1 MSART
6 RQPLDLA
13 VVGNCEICAL
23 IDYQGRV
30 VWMCLPRPDGDPVFS
45 ALLTRE
51 QGAAARGVFAV
62 DLQDAI
68 EAEQQY
74 IRNTAIVETVL
85 RDAQGGVVKITD
97 FAPRFRGRGRMF
109 RPVMLVRIVEP
120 LAGRPLLRVR
130 LHPTAAHGTQTPAVQ
145 AGSHHLS
152 FAADGFSYRVTSDA
166 SISSLT
172 EDRTFV
178 LDHAVTFLIGRD
190 ETIEEAPSALARSFL
205 EQTCE
210 YWQEWVRTLAVPFD
224 WQPAVIRAAITLK
237 LCTYEDTGAVLAA
250 MTTSIPEAPGSGRTW
265 DYRHC
270 WLRDSYF
277 TVQALNRLG
286 ATRTMEGYLHFIDHI
301 VARSHV
307 GALRPVYH
315 ILGEGDLT
323 ERVIDG
329 LPGYLGMGPVRVG
342 NEAAEQVQNDVYGA
356 IILAAAQEFFDER
369 LVHPGDETLFHQ
381 LEALGRRAVEVYEQ
395 PDSGPWEYRGFHR
408 AHTFSAAISWA
419 GCDRLSQ
426 IATRLG
432 LDEAAAG
439 WRAQADGMQ
448 QRILARAWNE
458 KLQSFTG
465 ALDGTNLDAT
475 VLLLPDLGLLHAS
488 DPRFISTVGAV
499 GRELSAGD
507 LLYRYRHADDFG
519 KPASAFTVCAFW
531 YVNALAAVGQREAAR
546 ARFTRLLA
554 YRNPLG
560 LFSEDIDPTNGTQ
573 WGNYPQTYSLVG
585 VINSARR
592 LSRSWEDSL

>member
-1 MSART
+1 MSARAH
-6 RQPLDLA
+6 QPLDLA

-62 DLQDAI
+62 DLQDAVD
-68 EAEQQY
+68 AEQHY
-74 IRNTAIVETVL
+74 LRNTAIVETVL
-85 RDAQGGVVKITD
+85 RDSHGAAVKITD
-97 FAPRFRGRGRMF
+97 FAPRFRSRGRMF
-109 RPVMLVRIVEP
+109 RPMMLIRLIEP
-120 LAGRPLLRVR
+120 LAGRPLLRLR
-130 LHPTAAHGTQTPAVQ
+130 LHPAAAHGTQTPAAH

-152 FAADGFSYRVTSDA
+152 FAVEGCSYRVTSDA
-166 SISSLT
+166 SISSIT
-172 EDRTFV
+172 DDRTFV
-178 LDHAVTFLIGRD
+178 LDQVITFVIGPD
-190 ETIEEAPSALARSFL
+190 ETVEEAPSGLARGFL
-205 EQTCE
+205 EQTRE

-224 WQPAVIRAAITLK
+224 WQEAVIRAAITLK
-237 LCTYEDTGAVLAA
+237 LCTYEDSGAVLAA
-250 MTTSIPEAPGSGRTW
+250 MTTSIPEAPMSGRTW

-315 ILGEGDLT
+315 LLGEGDLT
-323 ERVIDG
+323 ERVIGG
-329 LPGYLGMGPVRVG
+329 LEGYLGMGPVRIG
-342 NEAAEQVQNDVYGA
+342 NEAAAQVQNDVYGA
-356 IILAAAQEFFDER
+356 IILAATQEFFDER

-381 LEALGRRAVEVYEQ
+381 LEALGRRAAEVYEQ
-395 PDSGPWEYRGFHR
+395 PDAGPWEYRGIHR

-426 IATRLG
+426 IAARLG
-432 LDEAAAG
+432 LTAAAAG
-439 WRAQADGMQ
+439 WRAQADGMR

-458 KLQSFTG
+458 RLGSFTG
-465 ALDGTNLDAT
+465 ALDGEHIDAS
-475 VLLLPDLGLLHAS
+475 VLLLPELGLLPAR
-488 DPRFISTVGAV
+488 DPRFISTVAAV

-519 KPASAFTVCAFW
+519 TPATAFTVCAFW
-531 YVNALAAVGQREAAR
+531 YVNALAAVGQVEAAR
-546 ARFTRLLA
+546 ARFARLLA

-560 LFSEDIDPTNGTQ
+560 LLSEDIDPANGTQ
-573 WGNYPQTYSLVG
+573 WGNFPQTYSLVG
-585 VINSARR
+585 VINSALR
-592 LSRSWEDSL
+592 LSRSWEEVL

>member
-1 MSART
+1 VSAST

-23 IDYQGRV
+23 IDHRGRV

-62 DLQDAI
+62 DLQDQV
-68 EAEQQY
+68 EAEQHY
-74 IRNTAIVETVL
+74 LRNTAIVETVL
-85 RDAQGGVVKITD
+85 RDSAGSALKITD
-97 FAPRFRGRGRMF
+97 FAPRFRSRGRMF
-109 RPVMLVRIVEP
+109 RPMMLIRLIEP
-120 LAGRPLLRVR
+120 LAGRPLLRLR
-130 LHPTAAHGTQTPAVQ
+130 LHPTAAHGTQTPAAR

-178 LDHAVTFLIGRD
+178 LDHVIAFLIGPD
-190 ETIEEAPSALARSFL
+190 ETIAEAPSGLAKGFL
-205 EQTCE
+205 EQTRE

-224 WQPAVIRAAITLK
+224 WQAAVIRAAITLK
-237 LCTYEDTGAVLAA
+237 LCTYEDSGAVLAA
-250 MTTSIPEAPGSGRTW
+250 MTTSIPEAPTSGRTW

-277 TVQALNRLG
+277 VVQALNRLG

-301 VARSHV
+301 VARSQV
-307 GALRPVYH
+307 DALRPVYH
-315 ILGEGDLT
+315 LLGEGDLT
-323 ERVIDG
+323 ERVISG
-329 LPGYLGMGPVRVG
+329 LEGYLGMGPVRIG
-342 NEAAEQVQNDVYGA
+342 NEAAAQVQNDVYGA
-356 IILAAAQEFFDER
+356 IILAATQEFFDER
-369 LVHPGDETLFHQ
+369 LAHPGDETLFHQ
-381 LEALGRRAVEVYEQ
+381 LEALGRRAALVYEQ
-395 PDSGPWEYRGFHR
+395 PDAGPWEYRGIHR
-408 AHTFSAAISWA
+408 AHTFSAAVSWA

-426 IATRLG
+426 IAARLG
-432 LDEAAAG
+432 LTAAAAS
-439 WRAQADGMQ
+439 WRAQADRMQ

-458 KLQSFTG
+458 RLKSFTG
-465 ALDGTNLDAT
+465 ALDGEHFDAT
-475 VLLLPDLGLLHAS
+475 VLLLPELGLLPAR
-488 DPRFISTVGAV
+488 DPRFVATVAAV

-519 KPASAFTVCAFW
+519 TPATAFTVCAFW
-531 YVNALAAVGQREAAR
+531 YVNALAAVGQVEAAR

-560 LFSEDIDPTNGTQ
+560 LLSEDIDPANGWQ

-585 VINSARR
+585 VINSALR
-592 LSRSWEDSL
+592 LSRSWEEAL